1 MNTPELI
8 EVYRRISSGEEKHG
22 AFLTHFAEAFA
33 HADPENRRL
42 LFPVARLFAYK
53 YRLTHGIPLNSPCNS
68 ALEQLAITLAV
79 QTESK
84 GVVMVILHRNQRA
97 EIVAG
102 LLEEAPDLAAVLQ
115 NLADQVK
122 DGDGMP
128 IGKDGHTIHQ
138 TGPVTL

>member
-1 MNTPELI
+1 MNTPSVLI
-8 EVYRRISSGEEKHG
+8 EVYRRIASGEEQHG
-22 AFLTHFAEAFA
+22 SFVTEFAVAFM
-33 HADPENRRL
+33 HADPANQAL
-42 LFPVARLFAYK
+42 LYPAARWLALKYK
-53 YRLTHGIPLNSPCNS
+53 LAPGLTLNCPSSS

-102 LLEEAPDLAAVLQ
+102 LIEKGPALGEVLQ
-115 NLADQVK
+115 KLADQVK

-128 IGKDGHTIHQ
+128 IGKDNHTIHQ
-138 TGPVTL
+138 T